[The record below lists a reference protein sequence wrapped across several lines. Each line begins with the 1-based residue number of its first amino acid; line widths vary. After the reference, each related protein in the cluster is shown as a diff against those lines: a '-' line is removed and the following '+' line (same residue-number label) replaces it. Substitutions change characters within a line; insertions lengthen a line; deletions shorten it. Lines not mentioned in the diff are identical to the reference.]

1 MSDGKRLRVHVD
13 RDRCQGHARCAVLA
27 PELFALDELGNSHEI
42 GDGSVPPALAP
53 KARLAQANC
62 PELAIYL
69 TEE

>member
-1 MSDGKRLRVHVD
+1 MSETTRLRLHVD

-42 GDGSVPPALAP
+42 GDGRVPPALAA

-62 PELAIYL
+62 PELAVYL
-69 TEE
+69 IEE